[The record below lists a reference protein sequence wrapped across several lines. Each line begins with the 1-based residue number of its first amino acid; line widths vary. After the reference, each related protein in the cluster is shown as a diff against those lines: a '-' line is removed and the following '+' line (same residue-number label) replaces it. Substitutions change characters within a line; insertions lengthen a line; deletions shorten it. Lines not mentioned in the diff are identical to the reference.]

1 MKVKAIETERFQDYK
16 EPSLFIAT
24 CNCTWKCCKDGGFD
38 ESVCQNSEL
47 AKMETKDVDEEDI
60 YNMYINDPISKSIIF
75 GGLEPMLQFE
85 EVYSLIRYFREHGC
99 NDPFVIYTGY
109 NKNELHWELDQ
120 LRAFRNIIV
129 KFGRYVP
136 GQKKHFD
143 KVLGVELASNNQYAE
158 VIS

>member
-1 MKVKAIETERFQDYK
+1 MRIKGLVEEDFVNYKKPSMFVSTAI
-16 EPSLFIAT
+16 
-24 CNCTWKCCKDGGFD
+24 CNWKCCTDGGFD
-38 ESVCQNSEL
+38 KSVCQNSNL
-47 AKMETKDVDEEDI
+47 AKMPEKDVDNETI
-60 YNMYINDPISKSIIF
+60 YNHYTSNPISKAIVF

-85 EVYSLIRYFREHGC
+85 EVYSLIKYFRDNGC

-136 GQKKHFD
+136 GQEKHFD

>member
-1 MKVKAIETERFQDYK
+1 MKIKSIETERFQDYK
-16 EPSLFIAT
+16 EPSMFIAT
-24 CNCTWKCCKDGGFD
+24 CVCNWKCCTDGGFD
-38 ESVCQNSEL
+38 KSVSQNSNL
-47 AKMETKDVDEEDI
+47 AKMPEKEGDNETI
-60 YNMYINDPISKSIIF
+60 YDYYISNPISKAIVL

-85 EVYSLIRYFREHGC
+85 EVYSLIKYFRDNGC

-136 GQKKHFD
+136 GQEKHFD

>member
-1 MKVKAIETERFQDYK
+1 MIIKQVNTYDLVQYK
-16 EPSLFIAT
+16 EPSMVISFCK
-24 CNCTWKCCKDGGFD
+24 CNWKCCREAGISD
-38 ESVCQNSEL
+38 SVCQNSQIAQMKDIETSPEEL
-47 AKMETKDVDEEDI
+47 
-60 YNMYINDPISKSIIF
+60 YNLYCKSLFSKCIVCS
-75 GGLEPMLQFE
+75 GLEPMLQFE
-85 EVYSLIRYFREHGC
+85 EMYSLIKYFREHGC
-99 NDPFVIYTGY
+99 DDPFVIYTGY

>member
-1 MKVKAIETERFQDYK
+1 MRIKGFIDEDFINYQKPSAFISTAICD
-16 EPSLFIAT
+16 
-24 CNCTWKCCKDGGFD
+24 WKCCKDYGMNL
-38 ESVCQNSEL
+38 SICQNSGM
-47 AKMETKDVDEEDI
+47 ANQKTVDVDDSVI
-60 YNMYINDPISKSIIF
+60 YNHYVQNPITKAIVL

-85 EVYSLIRYFREHGC
+85 EVYSLIKYFREHGC

>member
-1 MKVKAIETERFQDYK
+1 MRIKGFIDEDFINYQKPSAFISTAICD
-16 EPSLFIAT
+16 
-24 CNCTWKCCKDGGFD
+24 WKCCKDYD
-38 ESVCQNSEL
+38 MDLSICQNSGM
-47 AKMETKDVDEEDI
+47 ANQKTVDIDDSVI
-60 YNMYINDPISKSIIF
+60 YNHYVQNPITKAIVL
-75 GGLEPMLQFE
+75 GGLERMLQFK

>member
-1 MKVKAIETERFQDYK
+1 MIIKQVNTYDLVQYK
-16 EPSLFIAT
+16 EPSVVISFCK
-24 CNCTWKCCKDGGFD
+24 CNWKCCREAGISD
-38 ESVCQNSEL
+38 SVCQNSQIAQMKDIETSPEEL
-47 AKMETKDVDEEDI
+47 
-60 YNMYINDPISKSIIF
+60 YNLYRESLFSKCIVCS
-75 GGLEPMLQFE
+75 GLEPMLQFE
-85 EVYSLIRYFREHGC
+85 ELYSLIKYFREHGC

>member
-1 MKVKAIETERFQDYK
+1 MRVKNIIFEDFVQYK
-16 EPSLFIAT
+16 KCSMFIGT
-24 CNCTWKCCKDGGFD
+24 CFCDWKCCKDYGMD
-38 ESVCQNSEL
+38 LSICQNSGM
-47 AKMETKDVDEEDI
+47 ANQKTVDIDDSVI
-60 YNMYINDPISKSIIF
+60 YNHYVQNPITKAIVL

>member
-1 MKVKAIETERFQDYK
+1 MRIKGFIDEDFINYQKPSAFISTAICD
-16 EPSLFIAT
+16 
-24 CNCTWKCCKDGGFD
+24 WKCCKDYGMD
-38 ESVCQNSEL
+38 LSICQNSGM
-47 AKMETKDVDEEDI
+47 ASQKTVDIDDSVI
-60 YNMYINDPISKSIIF
+60 YNHYVQNPITKAIVL

-85 EVYSLIRYFREHGC
+85 EVYSLIKYFREHGC

>member
-1 MKVKAIETERFQDYK
+1 MKIKSIETERFQDYK
-16 EPSLFIAT
+16 EPSMFIAT
-24 CNCTWKCCKDGGFD
+24 CVCNWKCCTDGEFD
-38 ESVCQNSEL
+38 KSICQNSDL
-47 AKMETKDVDEEDI
+47 AKMPEKEVDNETI
-60 YNMYINDPISKSIIF
+60 YGHYISNPISKAIVL

-85 EVYSLIRYFREHGC
+85 EVYSLIKYFRDNGC

-120 LRAFRNIIV
+120 LRAFRKIIV

-136 GQKKHFD
+136 GQEKHFD

>member
-1 MKVKAIETERFQDYK
+1 MKIKKIVSEDYIQFQI
-16 EPSLFIAT
+16 PSMFIAF
-24 CNCTWKCCKDGGFD
+24 CKCDWKCCHDANI
-38 ESVCQNSEL
+38 STTICQNE
-47 AKMETKDVDEEDI
+47 AIARMDDIETSPEEI
-60 YNMYINDPISKSIIF
+60 YQFYQNCPLSKAIVL

-85 EVYSLIRYFREHGC
+85 EVYSLIKYFRDNGC

-136 GQKKHFD
+136 GQEKHFD